1 MVVYQ
6 LYNTAVWDLIGPTV
20 SLHGTYQ
27 ELDERNVKKQFWNGD
42 LRDGVGFYDFCCA
55 FAETSSFGAQL
66 RLQNQLIQFPDLQTA
81 GKCSV
86 LRVELFLTQL
96 FDLWRKIT
104 TNDETK
110 PASYFVYMM
119 QKWPAEPQAAPARQ
133 LVSSFACPHG
143 IKVSSRFSGLGCGAP
158 WAWRGRSTPG
168 ASRLSRQR
176 E

>member
-66 RLQNQLIQFPDLQTA
+66 RLQNQLIQFPSLQTT

-86 LRVELFLTQL
+86 LGNLTKDHRQQHAYEHRL
-96 FDLWRKIT
+96 NRGYSVTLSINALKAQT
-104 TNDETK
+104 L
-110 PASYFVYMM
+110 
-119 QKWPAEPQAAPARQ
+119 AR
-133 LVSSFACPHG
+133 CPR
-143 IKVSSRFSGLGCGAP
+143 INTESKC
-158 WAWRGRSTPG
+158 
-168 ASRLSRQR
+168 
-176 E
+176 